1 MKVSATQRIWLAAL
15 LFTSSIFLFA
25 WLVPSAMPV
34 KLIAIAVLAIPV
46 IVVYQ
51 HTLHL
56 QEIGGIWSSPA
67 TITRRISSITV
78 GIALGVFVGMKYRLS
93 IGMTALPQQLFSF
106 AMVAA
111 AIGATE
117 EIIFRG
123 VLPWLLHKQT
133 AVLTILFTSVA
144 HAGYKTILFL
154 SPFTTQ
160 QVDTWHLFSYTFLS
174 GLVLGTLKHFGKTT
188 AAPLLAHVGWD
199 VVVYGDSIAAP
210 WWVW

>member
-1 MKVSATQRIWLAAL
+1 MLMTVTQRTWLAAL
-15 LFTSSIFLFA
+15 LFTGSIFVFA

-34 KLIAIAVLAIPV
+34 KLIAIALLVIPV
-46 IVVYQ
+46 IVVYK
-51 HTLHL
+51 HTLNQH
-56 QEIGGIWSSPA
+56 EITGIWRSPA
-67 TITRRISSITV
+67 TIARRISSFTIAITLGILV
-78 GIALGVFVGMKYRLS
+78 GIKYR
-93 IGMTALPQQLFSF
+93 IVIWMTALPQQLFSF

-123 VLPWLLHKQT
+123 VLPWLFQKQSV
-133 AVLTILFTSVA
+133 VLTIIFTSVA

-154 SPFTTQ
+154 SPFVTQ
-160 QVDTWHLFSYTFLS
+160 HVDTWHLFSYTFLS
-174 GLVLGTLKHFGKTT
+174 GIILGALRHLGKTT

-199 VVVYGDSIAAP
+199 VVVYGDSVAAP